1 LRTFTKGNNWIQAAS
16 GLGTILSHVQFIDA
30 NVGWVSFY
38 QGNYLLKTVNGGKN
52 WNTQFIDSNLNMFSF
67 HFDNANTGWAVGE
80 YNGYSNV
87 FKTTDGGGRWSPYNN
102 VPISHYNS
110 VKFINENIGWIA
122 GGYQI
127 SGQFSSTIIKTT
139 DGGIS
144 WITQKC
150 PSTQELSR
158 LFFINENTGWVVG
171 NGIFKTTNGG
181 GITSVNNSKELRH
194 NIPEQ
199 IELFQNYPN
208 PFNPTTTIEYQIP
221 LNVGTQNFVS
231 LRVYDLLGREVAT
244 LVNEQK
250 PAGRYT
256 QQWNAERLSSG
267 IYFYRLRTG
276 AFSETK
282 KMILIR

>member
-1 LRTFTKGNNWIQAAS
+1 MWTKVIMDSGITKATGKIQ
-16 GLGTILSHVQFIDA
+16 F
-30 NVGWVSFY
+30 
-38 QGNYLLKTVNGGKN
+38 VN
-52 WNTQFIDSNLNMFSF
+52 QS
-67 HFDNANTGWAVGE
+67 TGWIG
-80 YNGYSNV
+80 GIL
-87 FKTTDGGGRWSPYNN
+87 KTTDGGITWKAQTIPSLSFPSAYFTNANLGWIVGDYIGQTNIFRTTDGGTNWIPCNDI
-102 VPISHYNS
+102 PISAFNTVRFVS
-110 VKFINENIGWIA
+110 ETTGWVV

-139 DGGIS
+139 DGGNS
-144 WITQKC
+144 WISQDC
-150 PSTQELSR
+150 PTTQELSN
-158 LFFINENTGWVVG
+158 LFFINGSTGWSVG

-181 GITSVNNSKELRH
+181 VIASVKDEKGLRN
-194 NIPEQ
+194 NIPDQ
-199 IELFQNYPN
+199 IKLFQNYPN

-231 LRVYDLLGREVAT
+231 LRVYDLLGREVET

-276 AFSETK
+276 VFSETK
-282 KMILIR
+282 KMILLR